1 MATLLERIQHRLRNR
16 RCKACGESFPRRKP
30 YCPVCKTRKG
40 GRGQRIPFTGGFV
53 HGGGGGGPTP
63 PEDY

>member
-1 MATLLERIQHRLRNR
+1 MATLRERLMRRIRNR
-16 RCKACGESFPRRKP
+16 RCKACGEVFARSQP

-40 GRGQRIPFTGGFV
+40 GRGQSIPFTGGFV
-53 HGGGGGGPTP
+53 HGGGGGATP